1 MGSKS
6 VLQTRFEAAHKIH
19 SFVQNGNNDGTV
31 ARDPSNIV
39 VFASMDVQVRRQL
52 LERLGERPPC
62 SNCFTTPF
70 DPVEICVGLSRA
82 PCLVRVVPDTSE
94 ILFRGV
100 REIVVCHPGLLP
112 GLRPRLALDVING
125 LVRELTPARLL
136 NPRLKKICQR
146 FEGFAFGHS
155 LQGWRIVKGTRQ
167 DIVLDALTFERCNGF
182 ELLMLFLG
190 DVD

>member
-1 MGSKS
+1 
-6 VLQTRFEAAHKIH
+6 
-19 SFVQNGNNDGTV
+19 
-31 ARDPSNIV
+31 
-39 VFASMDVQVRRQL
+39 MDVQVRRQL
-52 LERLGERPPC
+52 LERLGARAPY

-136 NPRLKKICQR
+136 NPRLKKICQ
-146 FEGFAFGHS
+146 GF
-155 LQGWRIVKGTRQ
+155 
-167 DIVLDALTFERCNGF
+167 
-182 ELLMLFLG
+182 
-190 DVD
+190 